1 MPSKTPL
8 LPSRQLLLC
17 IRYAP
22 VTANRFD
29 VAIVGMGPVG
39 AVASLLF
46 GHAGLKVVAI
56 EKDAEVYTMPRA
68 VNLDGEMVRH
78 FQPLGLAQE
87 VNALLQPLR
96 EGERAGFGNSRRE
109 WLFGQTAVHFG
120 PNGWQPGN
128 MFDQP
133 ELETYFR
140 QKAISQP
147 GVTTMIGRQLVA
159 FQDHADHVSLALDN
173 GEQLAASYLL
183 GCDGAA
189 SFVRKTL
196 GIGWQDLGYNHQW
209 LVVDVQMIK
218 AHQLPNEVMQVC
230 DPQRI
235 HTYVATK
242 EPFRRWEFK
251 LNAGEQAADMLV
263 EEKVRSL
270 LDPWTPRDTYNIRR
284 KAVYEFHAA
293 TADRWQAGRV
303 LIAGDAAHQTPPFL
317 GQGMNAGLRDV
328 VNLAWKLPLIVT
340 GKAAADL
347 LATYE
352 QERLAHAHDLV
363 DWAVSFGHLME
374 HLASAEAA
382 ALAGQPV
389 PPPPA
394 AMQTSG
400 YGQGRDQPPLRA
412 GALVLSQVSDTGLT
426 GYLFR
431 QPLVR
436 DQAGNEC
443 LLDELLGGGFSI
455 VGSSAAALVTS
466 ERHRPLL
473 SLLGIRKVDWSLLTP
488 VQGRFDEALAAVDAL
503 IVRPDRIVY
512 GHTEAGLGLDDLLQ
526 QLAQAL
532 YLTGIVPDGHFI

>member
-1 MPSKTPL
+1 MT
-8 LPSRQLLLC
+8 
-17 IRYAP
+17 
-22 VTANRFD
+22 TNRFD

-39 AVASLLF
+39 AVAALLF
-46 GHAGLKVVAI
+46 GHAGLKAVAI

-87 VNALLQPLR
+87 VNALLQPIR
-96 EGERAGFGNSRRE
+96 VGERAGFGNSRRE

-133 ELETYFR
+133 QLETYFL

-209 LVVDVQMIK
+209 LVVD
-218 AHQLPNEVMQVC
+218 
-230 DPQRI
+230 
-235 HTYVATK
+235 
-242 EPFRRWEFK
+242 
-251 LNAGEQAADMLV
+251 
-263 EEKVRSL
+263 
-270 LDPWTPRDTYNIRR
+270 
-284 KAVYEFHAA
+284 
-293 TADRWQAGRV
+293 GRV

-340 GKAAADL
+340 GKASADL

-352 QERLAHAHDLV
+352 QERLAHAHDPV

-382 ALAGQPV
+382 ALAGQPA

-466 ERHRPLL
+466 ERHQPLL

-488 VQGRFDEALAAVDAL
+488 VQGRFDEAL
-503 IVRPDRIVY
+503 
-512 GHTEAGLGLDDLLQ
+512 ELL
-526 QLAQAL
+526 
-532 YLTGIVPDGHFI
+532 TH